1 LSTPVIAPV
10 YSTAFGLVRAA
21 RPPASL
27 NPEGIRPSVRECV
40 FRARRIVA
48 AAVVAV
54 VGALWATPAVADP
67 PRFETLPTVGAFG
80 AVTLNGIAQL
90 TTATVSP
97 FIIADDSGTLAGW
110 NVTLT
115 VPQFANGTGV
125 DCTTDATATIP
136 ATSVAM
142 NAAVVAPADGLTV
155 MTGVSSAAF
164 ADFTAPRKIIV
175 ATVGNG
181 AGRYAVTPALLRFEI
196 PEYVRPGTY
205 CTQATIA
212 ITSGP

>member
-1 LSTPVIAPV
+1 
-10 YSTAFGLVRAA
+10 
-21 RPPASL
+21 
-27 NPEGIRPSVRECV
+27 
-40 FRARRIVA
+40 
-48 AAVVAV
+48 
-54 VGALWATPAVADP
+54 
-67 PRFETLPTVGAFG
+67 
-80 AVTLNGIAQL
+80 VTLNGIAQL

-97 FIIADDSGTLAGW
+97 FIISDDSGALAGW

-115 VPQFANGTGV
+115 VPQFANGTGA

-142 NAAVVAPADGLTV
+142 NAALVTPADGLTD
-155 MTGVSSAAF
+155 MTDVSSEGF
-164 ADFTAPRKIIV
+164 TDFTSPQKIIV

-181 AGRYAVTPALLRFEI
+181 AGRFAVTPALLRFEV
-196 PEYVRPGTY
+196 PEYIRPGAY

>member
-1 LSTPVIAPV
+1 M
-10 YSTAFGLVRAA
+10 
-21 RPPASL
+21 
-27 NPEGIRPSVRECV
+27 
-40 FRARRIVA
+40 VA
-48 AAVVAV
+48 AAVVAL

-67 PRFETLPTVGAFG
+67 PSFETDPTIGDFG
-80 AVTLNGIAQL
+80 AVTLNGIEQL

-97 FIIADDSGTLAGW
+97 FIIADDSGALAGW

-115 VPQFANGTGV
+115 VPQFANGTGA
-125 DCTTDATATIP
+125 DCTTDSTATIP

-142 NAAVVAPADGLTV
+142 SAALVTPADGLTN
-155 MTGVSSAAF
+155 MAGVSSEPF
-164 ADFTAPRKIIV
+164 TDFTSPQKIIV

-196 PEYVRPGTY
+196 PAYTRPGTY
-205 CTQATIA
+205 CTEATIA

>member
-1 LSTPVIAPV
+1 VFALFTAPT
-10 YSTAFGLVRAA
+10 STAGLRSRA
-21 RPPASL
+21 
-27 NPEGIRPSVRECV
+27 NRPSARECV
-40 FRARRIVA
+40 SRARRIVA
-48 AAVVAV
+48 AAAVAV
-54 VGALWATPAVADP
+54 IGALWAGPAVADP
-67 PRFETLPTVGAFG
+67 PSFETDPTIGDFG

-97 FIIADDSGTLAGW
+97 FIIADDSGAFAGW

-115 VPQFANGTGV
+115 VPQFANGTGA
-125 DCTTDATATIP
+125 DCTTGATATIP

-142 NAAVVAPADGLTV
+142 NAAVLAPADGLTN
-155 MTGVSSAAF
+155 MTGVTSAPF
-164 ADFTAPRKIIV
+164 TDFTSPRKIIV

-196 PEYVRPGTY
+196 PEYARPGTY